1 MTTQKDYNKEFK
13 VVYGPSC
20 RVTVNGQ
27 TMGYSGTDV
36 YRLYGATEDN
46 KKFSFGVTQSGKME
60 INSDISI
67 EIIAGEENANKG
79 EDILIH
85 SRRGNISIVADRNG
99 CIKIKGTHI
108 AIEASGDMEISA
120 GNELKL
126 EATKLIIDSNT
137 AQVEAID
144 GNLAAEGDTLIEKAT
159 EGLQGIGGDII
170 RGIVKKLF

>member
-1 MTTQKDYNKEFK
+1 MATDYNREFQ
-13 VVYGPSC
+13 VSYGPNC

-27 TMGYSGTDV
+27 SVGLTGLDI

-85 SRRGNISIVADRNG
+85 SRRGNISITADRNG
-99 CIKIKGTHI
+99 CIKISGSNV
-108 AIEASGDMEISA
+108 AISASGDMEISA
-120 GNELKL
+120 GNELRL

-137 AQVEAID
+137 AQCEAID
-144 GNLAAEGDTLIEKAT
+144 GNIAGPGKTLIERAT
-159 EGLQGIGGDII
+159 EDQEGLGADFLLFFIRKFFGG
-170 RGIVKKLF
+170 

>member
-1 MTTQKDYNKEFK
+1 MATQKDYNKEFK

-108 AIEASGDMEISA
+108 AIEATGDMEISA

>member
-1 MTTQKDYNKEFK
+1 MATQKDYNKEFK

-99 CIKIKGTHI
+99 CIKIRGTHI
-108 AIEASGDMEISA
+108 AIEATGDMEISA

>member
-1 MTTQKDYNKEFK
+1 MATKKDYNKEFK
-13 VVYGPSC
+13 VIYGPSC

-60 INSDISI
+60 INSDMSI
-67 EIIAGEENANKG
+67 EMIAGEENANKG

-85 SRRGNISIVADRNG
+85 SRRGNISITADRNG
-99 CIKIKGTHI
+99 CIKISGTHI
-108 AIEASGDMEISA
+108 VIAATGDMEISA

-126 EATKLIIDSNT
+126 EATKLIIDSNS
-137 AQVEAID
+137 AQCEAID
-144 GNLAAEGDTLIEKAT
+144 GNLAAEGNTFIEQAT
-159 EGLQGIGGDII
+159 EGVQAIGATLIKGILKRI
-170 RGIVKKLF
+170 F

>member
-1 MTTQKDYNKEFK
+1 MAADYNREFQ
-13 VVYGPSC
+13 VSYGPNC

-27 TMGYSGTDV
+27 SVGLTGLDI

-46 KKFSFGVTQSGKME
+46 KKFSFGITQSGKME

-85 SRRGNISIVADRNG
+85 SRRGNISITADRNG
-99 CIKIKGTHI
+99 CIKISGSNV
-108 AIEASGDMEISA
+108 AISASGDMEISA
-120 GNELKL
+120 GNELRL

-137 AQVEAID
+137 AQCEAID
-144 GNLAAEGDTLIEKAT
+144 GNIAGPGKTLIEVAT
-159 EGLQGIGGDII
+159 KGLNGIAGNVVRSIVRALFGG
-170 RGIVKKLF
+170 

>member
-1 MTTQKDYNKEFK
+1 MTKEKDYNKEFK

-27 TMGYSGTDV
+27 TMGYTGTDV
-36 YRLYGATEDN
+36 YRLYGATDDN
-46 KKFSFGVTQSGKME
+46 KKFSFGVTQAGKME
-60 INSDISI
+60 INSDVSI
-67 EIIAGEENANKG
+67 EIIAGEENSNKG

-85 SRRGNISIVADRNG
+85 SRRGNISITADRNG
-99 CIKIKGTHI
+99 CIKISGTHI

-126 EATKLIIDSNT
+126 EATKIILDSNT
-137 AQVEAID
+137 AQIEAID
-144 GNLAAEGDTLIEKAT
+144 GNLASEGDTFIEKAT

-170 RGIVKKLF
+170 KGIVKKLF